1 MLKTCKRK
9 CWKALILSYILGRDF
24 KMRLLLELL
33 DLHKIQAQCVEYM
46 HETLAYTIDAK
57 I

>member
-24 KMRLLLELL
+24 EMRLLL
-33 DLHKIQAQCVEYM
+33 DLHKIQAQGVEYM
-46 HETLAYTIDAK
+46 HENIGIY
-57 I
+57 